1 MSKLYF
7 YGGRRKKK
15 KEKKEES
22 AVLEATLATA
32 QAELSLS
39 WSWATVDQ
47 YTFFSK
53 RLYENAWVAHICAN
67 LAEDCKEQED
77 D

>member
-1 MSKLYF
+1 MV
-7 YGGRRKKK
+7 
-15 KEKKEES
+15 EDDEES

-47 YTFFSK
+47 
-53 RLYENAWVAHICAN
+53 
-67 LAEDCKEQED
+67 KEGNC
-77 D
+77 

>member
-7 YGGRRKKK
+7 YGRIGKKK
-15 KEKKEES
+15 KKKES

-32 QAELSLS
+32 QVELSLS

-47 YTFFSK
+47 NLTYSK
-53 RLYENAWVAHICAN
+53 FN
-67 LAEDCKEQED
+67 LDC
-77 D
+77 

>member
-1 MSKLYF
+1 MPLRGSVLQA
-7 YGGRRKKK
+7 GTCQILSLAENPRWSRVWQ
-15 KEKKEES
+15 KKEES

-47 YTFFSK
+47 QHPDNFVLTSSF
-53 RLYENAWVAHICAN
+53 
-67 LAEDCKEQED
+67 
-77 D
+77 

>member
-1 MSKLYF
+1 M
-7 YGGRRKKK
+7 K
-15 KEKKEES
+15 KEKRKES

-47 YTFFSK
+47 YIIYHIYMICSIDKLCHTFFLCGRPLVTRHCRIQSS
-53 RLYENAWVAHICAN
+53 EHGHTH
-67 LAEDCKEQED
+67 
-77 D
+77 

>member
-1 MSKLYF
+1 MVEEEK
-7 YGGRRKKK
+7 RK
-15 KEKKEES
+15 KKEES

-47 YTFFSK
+47 KLYFVPGREVAEIIPKGTLSRFQDHSFFNFLCFF
-53 RLYENAWVAHICAN
+53 RYV
-67 LAEDCKEQED
+67 
-77 D
+77 

>member
-1 MSKLYF
+1 MVEEEK
-7 YGGRRKKK
+7 RK
-15 KEKKEES
+15 KKEES

-47 YTFFSK
+47 KGNFKFELFFYHKVSL
-53 RLYENAWVAHICAN
+53 LYI
-67 LAEDCKEQED
+67 L
-77 D
+77 

>member
-1 MSKLYF
+1 MVEDK
-7 YGGRRKKK
+7 
-15 KEKKEES
+15 KKEES

-47 YTFFSK
+47 QNIWEYP
-53 RLYENAWVAHICAN
+53 
-67 LAEDCKEQED
+67 
-77 D
+77 